1 MLCVSADP
9 GKLMNRIHSYFKL
22 KYDKISEPYMYLGA
36 NISKILLEGGIMLW
50 TMFDEKCVKAG
61 ANKF

>member
-1 MLCVSADP
+1 
-9 GKLMNRIHSYFKL
+9 
-22 KYDKISEPYMYLGA
+22 MYLGA
-36 NISKILLEGGIMLW
+36 NLSKILLEGGIMLW